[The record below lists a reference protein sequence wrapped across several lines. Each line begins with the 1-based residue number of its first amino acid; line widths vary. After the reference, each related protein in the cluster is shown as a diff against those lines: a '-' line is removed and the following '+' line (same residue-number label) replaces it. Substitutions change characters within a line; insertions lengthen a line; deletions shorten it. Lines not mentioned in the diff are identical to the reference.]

1 MNLKKSLGIALAAAV
16 SFGAAASAHA
26 NQAMSTEE
34 LVSYCSGD
42 KGTFVTCEIYGQA
55 VYDTYL
61 VYSQHKKSP
70 KFVCVKQPAPPRK
83 EVIQEYVTW
92 ANANPQ
98 YAKAPAA
105 DTILR
110 FLGNRFPCGKPVAKA
125 AKAAK

>member
-1 MNLKKSLGIALAAAV
+1 MKKTLLTATAAAMTLG
-16 SFGAAASAHA
+16 FAASAHA
-26 NQAMSTEE
+26 NKAMSTEE
-34 LVSYCSGD
+34 LVSYCSGTD
-42 KGTFVTCEIYGQA
+42 GTFVTCEIYGQA

-70 KFVCVKQPAPPRK
+70 KFICVKQPAPPRK

-92 ANANPQ
+92 AKANPK

-110 FLGNRFPCGKPVAKA
+110 FLGGRCPCGKAGK
-125 AKAAK
+125 

>member
-1 MNLKKSLGIALAAAV
+1 MKKTIGIALAAAATLGV
-16 SFGAAASAHA
+16 AASAQA
-26 NQAMSTEE
+26 SQAMSTEE

-70 KFVCVKQPAPPRK
+70 KFICVNQPAPPRK
-83 EVIQEYVTW
+83 DVIQEYVTW
-92 ANANPQ
+92 ANANPK

-110 FLGNRFPCGKPVAKA
+110 FLGNKFPCGNPAGKA
-125 AKAAK
+125 AKSAK

>member
-1 MNLKKSLGIALAAAV
+1 MKKTIGIALAAAATLGV
-16 SFGAAASAHA
+16 AASAQA
-26 NQAMSTEE
+26 SQAMSTEE

-70 KFVCVKQPAPPRK
+70 KFICVNQPAPPRK
-83 EVIQEYVTW
+83 DVIQEYVTW
-92 ANANPQ
+92 ANANPK

-110 FLGNRFPCGKPVAKA
+110 FLGNKFPCGKPAGKA
-125 AKAAK
+125 AKSAK

>member
-1 MNLKKSLGIALAAAV
+1 
-16 SFGAAASAHA
+16 
-26 NQAMSTEE
+26 MSTEE

-70 KFVCVKQPAPPRK
+70 KFICVNQPAPPRK
-83 EVIQEYVTW
+83 DVIQEYVTW
-92 ANANPQ
+92 ANANPK

-110 FLGNRFPCGKPVAKA
+110 FLGNKFPCGKPAGKTAKS
-125 AKAAK
+125 AK